1 MAACWRIPRRRW
13 NGPFA
18 SWNSPWPKR
27 KGNKRMSHRVGL
39 DQASVVEGAVKLV
52 DEEGI
57 EQLTLGRLAERLGVR
72 TPSLYNHVAGLP
84 GLKHELMLYCLHDLL
99 DRILHAT
106 VGKSRAEAIFA
117 LADAYRAYAREAP
130 GRYALTVQAPDPGDQ
145 EVQALAQQLVD
156 VVRAVLAPYRL
167 SEEEAIHAIRS
178 LRSIVHGFI
187 SLEVAGGFGVP
198 GDPDASFPWLV
209 NPFFTGLCPPRRKAK
224 NDDNL
229 SISAAIFLIT
239 LVVECAA

>member
-1 MAACWRIPRRRW
+1 
-13 NGPFA
+13 
-18 SWNSPWPKR
+18 
-27 KGNKRMSHRVGL
+27 MSHRVGL
-39 DQASVVEGAVKLV
+39 DRASVVEAAVKLI

-57 EQLTLGRLAERLGVR
+57 EQLSLGRLAERLGVR

-84 GLKHELMLYCLHDLL
+84 GLKHDLTLYCLHDLL
-99 DRILHAT
+99 DLILRST

-167 SEEEAIHAIRS
+167 SEEVAIHAIRG

-187 SLEVAGGFGVP
+187 SLEVAGGFAMPV
-198 GDPDASFPWLV
+198 DLDASFHWLI
-209 NPFFTGLCPPRRKAK
+209 NLFITGLSQPTVTGEKERIATENETTSPA
-224 NDDNL
+224 
-229 SISAAIFLIT
+229 
-239 LVVECAA
+239 

>member
-1 MAACWRIPRRRW
+1 MA
-13 NGPFA
+13 
-18 SWNSPWPKR
+18 
-27 KGNKRMSHRVGL
+27 HRVGL
-39 DQASVVEGAVKLV
+39 DQLTVVEAAAKLI

-57 EQLTLGRLAERLGVR
+57 EQLSLGRLAERLGVR

-84 GLKHELMLYCLHDLL
+84 GLKHDLTLYCLHDLL
-99 DRILHAT
+99 DLILRST

-117 LADAYRAYAREAP
+117 LANAYRAYAREAP

-167 SEEEAIHAIRS
+167 SEEVAIHAIRG

-187 SLEVAGGFGVP
+187 SLEVAGGFGMPV
-198 GDPDASFPWLV
+198 DLDASFHWLINLYLAGLSQPTV
-209 NPFFTGLCPPRRKAK
+209 TGEKERIATENETPSPA
-224 NDDNL
+224 
-229 SISAAIFLIT
+229 
-239 LVVECAA
+239 

>member
-1 MAACWRIPRRRW
+1 
-13 NGPFA
+13 
-18 SWNSPWPKR
+18 
-27 KGNKRMSHRVGL
+27 MSHRVGL
-39 DQASVVEGAVKLV
+39 DQTTVVEAAAKLV
-52 DEEGI
+52 DDEGI
-57 EQLTLGRLAERLGVR
+57 EQLSLGRLAERLGVR

-84 GLKHELMLYCLHDLL
+84 GLKHDLTLYCLHDLL
-99 DRILHAT
+99 DLILRST

-167 SEEEAIHAIRS
+167 SEEEAIHAIRG

-187 SLEVAGGFGVP
+187 SLEVAGGFAMPV
-198 GDPDASFPWLV
+198 DLDASFHWLINLFIAGLSQPTV
-209 NPFFTGLCPPRRKAK
+209 TGEKERIA
-224 NDDNL
+224 
-229 SISAAIFLIT
+229 T
-239 LVVECAA
+239 GE

>member
-1 MAACWRIPRRRW
+1 
-13 NGPFA
+13 
-18 SWNSPWPKR
+18 
-27 KGNKRMSHRVGL
+27 MSHRAGL
-39 DQASVVEGAVKLV
+39 DQASVVEAAVKLI

-57 EQLTLGRLAERLGVR
+57 EQLSLGRLAERLGVR

-84 GLKHELMLYCLHDLL
+84 GLKHDLTLYCLHDLL
-99 DRILHAT
+99 DLILRST
-106 VGKSRAEAIFA
+106 VGKSRTEAIFA

-167 SEEEAIHAIRS
+167 SEEVAIHAIRG

-187 SLEVAGGFGVP
+187 SLEVAGGFAMPV
-198 GDPDASFPWLV
+198 DLDASFHWLINLFISGLSQPTV
-209 NPFFTGLCPPRRKAK
+209 TGEKERIATENETTSLA
-224 NDDNL
+224 
-229 SISAAIFLIT
+229 
-239 LVVECAA
+239 

>member
-1 MAACWRIPRRRW
+1 
-13 NGPFA
+13 
-18 SWNSPWPKR
+18 
-27 KGNKRMSHRVGL
+27 MSHRAGL
-39 DQASVVEGAVKLV
+39 DQASVVEAAVKLI

-57 EQLTLGRLAERLGVR
+57 EQLSLGRLAERLGVR

-84 GLKHELMLYCLHDLL
+84 GLKHDLALYCLHDLL
-99 DRILHAT
+99 DLILRST

-117 LADAYRAYAREAP
+117 LANAYRAYAREAP

-167 SEEEAIHAIRS
+167 SEEVAIHAIRG

-187 SLEVAGGFGVP
+187 SLEVAGGFAMPV
-198 GDPDASFPWLV
+198 DLDASFHWLINLFISGLSQPTV
-209 NPFFTGLCPPRRKAK
+209 TGEKERIATENETTSLA
-224 NDDNL
+224 
-229 SISAAIFLIT
+229 
-239 LVVECAA
+239 

>member
-1 MAACWRIPRRRW
+1 
-13 NGPFA
+13 
-18 SWNSPWPKR
+18 
-27 KGNKRMSHRVGL
+27 MSHRAGL
-39 DQASVVEGAVKLV
+39 DQASVVEAAVKLI

-57 EQLTLGRLAERLGVR
+57 EQLSLGRLAERLGVR

-84 GLKHELMLYCLHDLL
+84 GLKHDLTLYCLHDLL
-99 DRILHAT
+99 DLILRAT

-117 LADAYRAYAREAP
+117 LANAYRAYAREAP

-167 SEEEAIHAIRS
+167 SEEDAIHAIRG

-187 SLEVAGGFGVP
+187 SLEVAGGFAMPV
-198 GDPDASFPWLV
+198 DLDASFHWLINLFIAGLSQPTV
-209 NPFFTGLCPPRRKAK
+209 TGEKERIATENETTSPA
-224 NDDNL
+224 
-229 SISAAIFLIT
+229 
-239 LVVECAA
+239 